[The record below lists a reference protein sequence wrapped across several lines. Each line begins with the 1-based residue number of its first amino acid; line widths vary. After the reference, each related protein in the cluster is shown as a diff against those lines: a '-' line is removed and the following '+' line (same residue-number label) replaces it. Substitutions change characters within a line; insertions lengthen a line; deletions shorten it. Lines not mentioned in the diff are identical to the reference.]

1 MGKGS
6 KWGLKPNFLKFRYK
20 KIAFFVFT
28 SGFAWRGWLELFG
41 LRLGRKKKVSFAP
54 EQTDRPVVVFV
65 GALFSQDI
73 LRQATWFPGQQK
85 C

>member
-28 SGFAWRGWLELFG
+28 SGFAWRGSLELFG
-41 LRLGRKKKVSFAP
+41 LRLGRKKNISFAP
-54 EQTDRPVVVFV
+54 EQTDSLGLTDASCSSACGLPGR
-65 GALFSQDI
+65 GGH
-73 LRQATWFPGQQK
+73 TWRLDAV
-85 C
+85 